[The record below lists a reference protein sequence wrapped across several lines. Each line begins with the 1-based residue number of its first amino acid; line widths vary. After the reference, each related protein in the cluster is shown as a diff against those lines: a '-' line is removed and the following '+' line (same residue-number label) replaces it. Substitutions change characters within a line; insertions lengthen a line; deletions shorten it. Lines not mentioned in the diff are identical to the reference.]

1 MQDLYQ
7 EELMDIFKNPHNRG
21 KLAGATVSSSK
32 KNPMCGDNLSLDLQI
47 EDGVIKDA
55 KFDGSACSV
64 SVISASIMTD
74 FLIGKKL
81 SEVRKITK
89 DDLLKMIN
97 LNLTT
102 SRVAC
107 ATLIFTALE
116 DAIKNMKKE
125 KKKKKNA
132 GDKKTNKKKE
142 IINKK

>member
-32 KNPMCGDNLSLDLQI
+32 KNPMCGDNLSLDLRI

-116 DAIKNMKKE
+116 DAIKKYDEGKK
-125 KKKKKNA
+125 
-132 GDKKTNKKKE
+132 
-142 IINKK
+142 